1 MSKKKNP
8 AKKHKFKHVDTAMV
22 SAAAEVSA
30 SANGAAGSAQAS
42 TLQTARAA
50 VVAGTARDFSYVG
63 QDLRRIGVM
72 AGALVALEMVLYYVM
87 VYTPVGATIYS
98 LVKV

>member
-30 SANGAAGSAQAS
+30 SSNGSQGSAPAS

-50 VVAGTARDFSYVG
+50 AAGTARDFSYVG

>member
-1 MSKKKNP
+1 MASQAP
-8 AKKHKFKHVDTAMV
+8 E
-22 SAAAEVSA
+22 AAVSA
-30 SANGAAGSAQAS
+30 SGSQSSAQAS
-42 TLQTARAA
+42 TLQTARA
-50 VVAGTARDFSYVG
+50 VAAGATARDFSYVG

-87 VYTPVGATIYS
+87 VYTPAGAAIYS